1 MAGYK
6 AKLKTYLVRFGEDHE
21 YHGAEA
27 RLSGMTYGEWEQVTG
42 LDGGEGDTNGAA
54 SVRRFVD
61 HLISW
66 NLEDED
72 GKPLP
77 MTMDAVKEIDHDLVT
92 ALNNAWVQT
101 LIGVHSADPLPE
113 SSTSGEPSPEPSAI
127 PMEALSPSLAS

>member
-1 MAGYK
+1 MGYK
-6 AKLKTYLVRFGEDHE
+6 PKLKTYLVQFAEDHE

-42 LDGGEGDTNGAA
+42 LDGGEGEKSGAD

-66 NLEDED
+66 NLEAED
-72 GKPLP
+72 GSPLP
-77 MTMDAVKEIDHDLVT
+77 MTLDAIKAIDHNLVA
-92 ALNNAWVQT
+92 ALNNAWIQT
-101 LIGVHSADPLPE
+101 LIGVHDADPLPD
-113 SSTSGEPSPEPSAI
+113 SSPSGEPSLVESV